1 METSLLRLNNL
12 IHDKYDISRFIQ
24 SNINSNISPYPQKW
38 TDKYNKGIIRKT
50 GRLIAEYIS
59 KINSRKSDLESE
71 LSYIN
76 TLRSQLSRE
85 VAHRIEPRLAYIE
98 DQFKT
103 GQWVKL
109 SYISYV
115 ESASRNDRFEVINTL
130 HNVHESTADPLLIA
144 YYPSIDHMRKGREIR
159 TKLGKYLKTYQIEL
173 GLGDDDIKSIV
184 EKHNAMI
191 EARAGWTVKFIG
203 SNDPKG
209 WHNVYANCTIRSCMS
224 DHKGEAEE
232 AISLY
237 AHDESV
243 LRLAFIQSGDEI
255 IARAI
260 VRDDLK
266 QYVRIYPDPQS
277 KAEGTFLKS
286 YLKNLG
292 YEHGS
297 LNGVLIRTFHHDDGG
312 YCCPY
317 IDRGTMNDYPE
328 GEIVRADGRL
338 YIRIVENGDIKV
350 TLTNGRTEEHEE
362 YECEC
367 CGDYFHEDDM
377 NGDICDHCYD
387 EYTLAHG
394 RNRNDTWIHNSEVI
408 WVGDEAYDP
417 EWLSDNDIYYDEY
430 NGEYYHL
437 DDLVNTSRGLV
448 HHDDCTLL
456 DHEDNEGNS
465 HAVDEDTHELSD
477 GKICH
482 KDDAESLEAE
492 LSESEAV
499 DE

>member
-1 METSLLRLNNL
+1 MESRLLKLNNL
-12 IHDKYDISRFIQ
+12 IHDRYDIHGLIH
-24 SNINSNISPYPQKW
+24 SNIRLNVAPYEQKY
-38 TDKYNKGIIRKT
+38 TNKYNKGIVRKT
-50 GRLIAEYIS
+50 GRLISEYIS
-59 KINSRKSDLESE
+59 KINSRKLDLDGE

-76 TLRSQLSRE
+76 TLRTQLSRE

-98 DQFKT
+98 DQYKT

-109 SYISYV
+109 TYISYV
-115 ESASRNDRFEVINTL
+115 ESASRNDRFELINTL

-144 YYPSIDHMRKGREIR
+144 YYPSIDHMRKGREVR

-173 GLGDDDIKSIV
+173 GLGDADIKSIV

-237 AHDESV
+237 AHDQSV

-266 QYVRIYPDPQS
+266 QYIRIYPESQCR
-277 KAEGTFLKS
+277 AEGTFLKS

-297 LNGVLIRTFHHDDGG
+297 LEGVLIRTFHHDDGG

-317 IDRGTMNDYPE
+317 IDRGTMRDYPE
-328 GEIVRADGRL
+328 GEIVKDDGRL

-367 CGDYFHEDDM
+367 CGEYYHEDDM
-377 NGDICDHCYD
+377 DGDVCTNCRD
-387 EYTLAHG
+387 EYTLALG
-394 RNRNDTWIHNSEVI
+394 RNRNHTWIDNNDVI

-417 EWLSDNDIYYDEY
+417 EWLCENDIYYDEY
-430 NGEYYHL
+430 NDEYYHL

-456 DHEDNEGNS
+456 DHEDAEGNS
-465 HAVDEDTHELSD
+465 HAVDVDTKELSN

-492 LSESEAV
+492 LSESEATS
-499 DE
+499 E

>member
-1 METSLLRLNNL
+1 MESRLLKLNNL
-12 IHDKYDISRFIQ
+12 IHDRYDIHGLIH
-24 SNINSNISPYPQKW
+24 SNIRLNVAPYEQKY
-38 TDKYNKGIIRKT
+38 TNKYNKGIVRKT
-50 GRLIAEYIS
+50 GRLISEYIS
-59 KINSRKSDLESE
+59 KINSRKLDLDGE

-76 TLRSQLSRE
+76 TLRTQLSRE

-98 DQFKT
+98 DQYKT

-109 SYISYV
+109 AYISYV
-115 ESASRNDRFEVINTL
+115 ESSSRNDRFELINTL

-144 YYPSIDHMRKGREIR
+144 YYPSIDHMRKGREVR

-173 GLGDDDIKSIV
+173 GLGDADIKAIV

-237 AHDESV
+237 AHDQSV

-266 QYVRIYPDPQS
+266 QYIRIYPESQCR
-277 KAEGTFLKS
+277 AEGTFLKS

-297 LNGVLIRTFHHDDGG
+297 LEGVLIRTFHHDDGG

-317 IDRGTMNDYPE
+317 IDRGTMRDYPE
-328 GEIVRADGRL
+328 GEIVKDDGRL

-367 CGDYFHEDDM
+367 CGDYFDEDDM
-377 NGDICDHCYD
+377 DGDVCTGCRD
-387 EYTLAHG
+387 EYTSARSCNG
-394 RNRNDTWIHNSEVI
+394 NDAWINNNDVI
-408 WVGDEAYDP
+408 WVGDYAYDP
-417 EWLSDNDIYYDEY
+417 DYLEDNNIYYDEY
-430 NGEYYHL
+430 NGEYYHI
-437 DDLVNTSRGLV
+437 DDLVSTSRGMV
-448 HHDDCTLL
+448 HHHDCILL
-456 DHEDNEGNS
+456 DHEDAEGNS
-465 HAVDEDTHELSD
+465 HAVDVDAKELSN

-492 LSESEAV
+492 LSESEATS
-499 DE
+499 E

>member
-1 METSLLRLNNL
+1 MESRLLKLNNL
-12 IHDKYDISRFIQ
+12 IHDRYDIHGLIH
-24 SNINSNISPYPQKW
+24 SNIRLNVAPYEQKY
-38 TDKYNKGIIRKT
+38 TNKYNKGIVRKT
-50 GRLIAEYIS
+50 GRLISEYIS
-59 KINSRKSDLESE
+59 KINSRKLDLDGE

-76 TLRSQLSRE
+76 TLRTQLSRE

-98 DQFKT
+98 DQYKT

-109 SYISYV
+109 AYISYV
-115 ESASRNDRFEVINTL
+115 ESSSRNDRFELINTL
-130 HNVHESTADPLLIA
+130 HNVHESTADPLLVA
-144 YYPSIDHMRKGREIR
+144 YYPSIDHMRKGREVR
-159 TKLGKYLKTYQIEL
+159 TKLGKYLKTYQTEL
-173 GLGDDDIKSIV
+173 GLGDADIKTIV

-224 DHKGEAEE
+224 DHKGEAETS
-232 AISLY
+232 ISLY
-237 AHDESV
+237 AHDQSV

-297 LNGVLIRTFHHDDGG
+297 LEGVLIRTFHHDDGG

-317 IDRGTMNDYPE
+317 IDRGTMRDYPE
-328 GEIVRADGRL
+328 GEIVKDDGRL

-367 CGDYFHEDDM
+367 CGDYFDEDDM
-377 NGDICDHCYD
+377 DGDVCTGCRD
-387 EYTLAHG
+387 EYTLALT
-394 RNRNDTWIHNSEVI
+394 RNRNHTWINDRDVI

-417 EWLSDNDIYYDEY
+417 EWLCDNDIYYDEY
-430 NGEYYHL
+430 NDHYYHL

-448 HHDDCTLL
+448 HHNDCTLL
-456 DHEDNEGNS
+456 DHEDAEGNS
-465 HAVDEDTHELSD
+465 HAVDVDTHELSN

-492 LSESEAV
+492 LSESEATS
-499 DE
+499 E